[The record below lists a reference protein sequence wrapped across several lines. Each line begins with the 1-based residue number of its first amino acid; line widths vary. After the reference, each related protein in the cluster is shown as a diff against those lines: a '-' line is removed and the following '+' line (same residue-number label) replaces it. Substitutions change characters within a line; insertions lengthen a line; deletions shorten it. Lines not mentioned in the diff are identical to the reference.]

1 MAQREVSDQKVV
13 DIMLEE
19 YPSHVGTP
27 HEDGTDESED
37 DCYVLQQQQ
46 QRHNKGTCT
55 SGGQRNISRASA
67 VSEVKKPTVNLCQE
81 FWEKD

>member
-19 YPSHVGTP
+19 YPSHVC
-27 HEDGTDESED
+27 ESED

-55 SGGQRNISRASA
+55 SGGQRNISRASGEE
-67 VSEVKKPTVNLCQE
+67 SEVKKPTVNLCQE